1 MVNERSAHPRP
12 RLELTLGP
20 VLYHWDAD
28 RLRTFYRRIADE
40 TAIDNVV
47 LGEVICPKR
56 SPFAS
61 DALAEAAEYL
71 ERAGKRVIHA
81 SFALISDDRDWRTA
95 CALAR
100 TAAELEVN
108 DFAVLAARHGK
119 PFTVGPFL
127 NVYNA
132 DTLDWL
138 KELGAER
145 ICLVPE
151 LDRDR
156 IAALGRVAGIT
167 KEVIVFGRLPL
178 ALSARCY
185 HARSHGLRKDECRFV
200 CGQDPDGLAV
210 TTLDGQDFVHVNGI
224 ATMAAGYVDLTAVVD
239 ELVTSGVSAFRL
251 LPQDTD
257 MVTVADLWRRLL
269 DGLLTPAAARAAL
282 ERIVGCVPLNDG
294 FYHGRAG
301 MRREGDV
308 RDTSHA

>member
-1 MVNERSAHPRP
+1 MANERPAGTQP

-20 VLYHWDAD
+20 VLYHWDAA

-61 DALAEAAEYL
+61 EALAEAAEYL
-71 ERAGKRVIHA
+71 GRAGKRVIHA
-81 SFALISDDRDWRTA
+81 SFALISDDRDWRAA
-95 CALAR
+95 CALAQ
-100 TAAELEVN
+100 AAEELEIN
-108 DFAVLAARHGK
+108 DLAVLAARAGK
-119 PFTVGPFL
+119 SFTVGPFL
-127 NVYNA
+127 NVYNV
-132 DTLDWL
+132 DTLAWL
-138 KELGAER
+138 KDLGAER

-156 IAALGRVAGIT
+156 IAALGSVAGIT

-210 TTLDGQDFVHVNGI
+210 TTLDDQDFVYVNGI

-239 ELVTSGVSAFRL
+239 ELVASGISAFRL
-251 LPQDTD
+251 LPQDID
-257 MVTVADLWRRLL
+257 MVAVADLWRRLL
-269 DGLLTPAAARAAL
+269 DGVLAPSVARAEL
-282 ERIVGCVPLNDG
+282 QRIVARVPLTDG
-294 FYHGRAG
+294 FYYGRAG
-301 MRREGDV
+301 MRREGDAHDAGP
-308 RDTSHA
+308 R